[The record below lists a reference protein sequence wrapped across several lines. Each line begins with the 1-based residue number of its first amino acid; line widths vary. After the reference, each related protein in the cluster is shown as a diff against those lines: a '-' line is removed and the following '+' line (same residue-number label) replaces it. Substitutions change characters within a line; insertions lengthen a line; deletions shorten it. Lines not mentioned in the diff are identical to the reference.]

1 VCFDEGRQG
10 FCVGDIVGGVGVAG
24 VEAVKEVQDELG
36 IVDDDA
42 DITEGVSEVL
52 DPLAILV
59 DGYIAQGNGVKLM
72 TQEVARGAFLA
83 VKSLSMVTLSW
94 RIV

>member
-1 VCFDEGRQG
+1 MCFDEGRQG

-36 IVDDDA
+36 IVDDEA

-52 DPLAILV
+52 HLLAI
-59 DGYIAQGNGVKLM
+59 LM